1 MGDPGLIPGSG
12 RSPGEIHSNPLQ
24 YSCLENSMG
33 SGAWWTTVH
42 GVAKSRAQL
51 SHEYFPFQT
60 NETKAKDKQMEL
72 HQTKQFLHIKENY
85 QQNEKAAYKKW
96 KKIFANDTLNK
107 GLNTQNIQRTH
118 KIQHQKTKSGQRIST
133 DIFPKIYRYP
143 TDIKDTQ
150 HY

>member
-1 MGDPGLIPGSG
+1 MLKDEEFKELITKVKLVLE
-12 RSPGEIHSNPLQ
+12 EIEYEQ
-24 YSCLENSMG
+24 VKLE
-33 SGAWWTTVH
+33 
-42 GVAKSRAQL
+42 
-51 SHEYFPFQT
+51 

-107 GLNTQNIQRTH
+107 GLNTQNIHRTH